1 MYMYVFICVD
11 RFIINT
17 DIINQKD
24 KIKILSG

>member
-1 MYMYVFICVD
+1 MSMYVFMCVD

-24 KIKILSG
+24 KIIILSG